1 MIEKLCKLFLDL
13 IQTDKRIQYAIELGM
28 CGLVDSD
35 HLDTVS
41 LDDRLHL
48 LDRYQD
54 GARWDA
60 VSIERCDSITPVDAI
75 SSAKQYCQWNW
86 ICYKLDDAKRSKI
99 VVSQLPSRLR
109 GITERTVVSHEP
121 GFIVEDFDID
131 PYNNLLVL
139 AEKLYVLL
147 WLCLSYHSITL
158 PLAQIC
164 FAFIFIPWIRAR
176 PIQSSLSLNWTC
188 PRLLISAAL

>member
-13 IQTDKRIQYAIELGM
+13 IKTDKRIQYAIELGM

-60 VSIERCDSITPVDAI
+60 VSIERCESITPVDAI

-86 ICYKLDDAKRSKI
+86 ICYKIDEGEGSKI
-99 VVSQLPSRLR
+99 VVSQLPSKLR
-109 GITERTVVSHEP
+109 GITERIVVSHKPAFE
-121 GFIVEDFDID
+121 VEAFDID
-131 PYNNLLVL
+131 PSRNLLVL
-139 AEKLYVLL
+139 AESRYVLL
-147 WLCLSYHSITL
+147 
-158 PLAQIC
+158 
-164 FAFIFIPWIRAR
+164 
-176 PIQSSLSLNWTC
+176 
-188 PRLLISAAL
+188 RL

>member
-35 HLDTVS
+35 HLDMVS

-60 VSIERCDSITPVDAI
+60 VSIERCENITPVDAI

-86 ICYKLDDAKRSKI
+86 ICYKLDVAERSKI

-109 GITERTVVSHEP
+109 GIAERTIVSHEL
-121 GFIVEDFDID
+121 GFLVEDFDID

-147 WLCLSYHSITL
+147 
-158 PLAQIC
+158 
-164 FAFIFIPWIRAR
+164 
-176 PIQSSLSLNWTC
+176 
-188 PRLLISAAL
+188 

>member
-1 MIEKLCKLFLDL
+1 MELIE
-13 IQTDKRIQYAIELGM
+13 TDKWIHYVIELGKS
-28 CGLVDSD
+28 GLDTN
-35 HLDTVS
+35 HLDTMS

-54 GARWDA
+54 GSSWDTA
-60 VSIERCDSITPVDAI
+60 TVDQCGSLI
-75 SSAKQYCQWNW
+75 PIDYIHHAKYYCQWNW

-109 GITERTVVSHEP
+109 GITERTIVSHEP
-121 GFIVEDFDID
+121 GFLVEDFDID

-147 WLCLSYHSITL
+147 
-158 PLAQIC
+158 
-164 FAFIFIPWIRAR
+164 
-176 PIQSSLSLNWTC
+176 
-188 PRLLISAAL
+188 